1 MFRWSLV
8 FVLSAVLVSACIPVL
23 AVDQNS
29 ANFKNNSS
37 SFSPTTFDRTSPNF
51 QLNASVDS
59 IVGGAESANFAVM
72 QGVPL
77 REPVPP
83 TVPSTPPGGGSG
95 GGGLPATV
103 PPPAGTILDTVPP
116 PTLEYRRYTF
126 ASTQRI
132 GGDRDPVLAYALVNG
147 DRTAVMYPSPWRWAM
162 DFPLTLGK
170 NPVTVQGVRG
180 DGAKSQVIGGEIV
193 RLLVGDASQD
203 QFVDDVDISKFTR
216 ATKVYTPFAD
226 FNEDEK
232 VDDLDLSL
240 IASHWLMSFPL

>member
-83 TVPSTPPGGGSG
+83 TTPSTPTPSSG
-95 GGGLPATV
+95 GGGLPSTMPSTGAANI
-103 PPPAGTILDTVPP
+103 PA

-126 ASTQRI
+126 APMQRI
-132 GGDRDPVLAYALVNG
+132 GGDRDPVLTSVYVND
-147 DRTAVMYPSPWRWAM
+147 DRTNVQYPIPRRWEM
-162 DFPLTLGK
+162 NLPLRMGR
-170 NPVTVQGVRG
+170 NPILVQGVTAE
-180 DGAKSQVIGGEIV
+180 GARSQVIGGEIV
-193 RLLVGDASQD
+193 RLLVGDTNMD

-216 ATKVYTPFAD
+216 AKKKYSPFAD

-240 IASHWLMSFPL
+240 IASHWLMSYPL